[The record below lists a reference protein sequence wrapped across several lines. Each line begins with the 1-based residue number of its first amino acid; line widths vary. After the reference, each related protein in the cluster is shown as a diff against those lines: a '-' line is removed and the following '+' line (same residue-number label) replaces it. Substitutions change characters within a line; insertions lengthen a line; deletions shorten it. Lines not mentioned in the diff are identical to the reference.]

1 MKKFYYVFA
10 PLMVLLVLV
19 SLAQLPAVE
28 KQDTDLA
35 RKRIVTEQDLE
46 KMRLQ
51 IARNGWTFEV
61 GLNPALNLFWPE
73 DLRACTAD
81 SIDVPSAAEAIQPGI
96 IKLPATYACITTP
109 VVNQGSCS
117 AWSYAS
123 NAMFESAIKKKDGV
137 TVRLSE
143 NWLIQCNPYGWTCM
157 NGYFADQI
165 FVDTGAVLASNFP
178 PGTSCDDA
186 IISYQASAWAY
197 CGDPNGVPSVDSIK
211 IAIMR
216 YGSVACLVYVD
227 MYFQAYTGGVF
238 NHPASGTPNHF
249 VTICG
254 WDDSKGAWRMKNSWG
269 TGWGEQGFM
278 WIAYGCHRIGYA
290 ANYVVY

>member
-1 MKKFYYVFA
+1 VT
-10 PLMVLLVLV
+10 
-19 SLAQLPAVE
+19 AQDV
-28 KQDTDLA
+28 
-35 RKRIVTEQDLE
+35 E
-46 KMRLQ
+46 KMRQQ

-73 DLRACTAD
+73 DIRACDAG
-81 SIDVPSAAEAIQPGI
+81 SIEAPSAAEAIQPGI

-123 NAMFESAIKKKDGV
+123 NAMFESAILKKDGV

-143 NWLIQCNPYGWTCM
+143 NWLIQCNPYGWTCL
-157 NGYFADQI
+157 NGYFANQI

-178 PGTSCDDA
+178 PGTSCADA
-186 IISYQASAWAY
+186 IISYQASAWGY
-197 CGDPNGVPSVDSIK
+197 CGDASSVAPTASIK
-211 IAIMR
+211 RAIMS
-216 YGSVACLVYVD
+216 YGSVASLVYVD
-227 MYFQAYTGGVF
+227 MYFQAYTGGIF
-238 NHPASGTPNHF
+238 NNPATGTPNHF

-278 WIAYGCHRIGYA
+278 WIVYGCHKIGYA